1 MAFADGGSDEQRSP
15 GEAKAAFHQV
25 PVSRRFD
32 LNKFV
37 ALCHRNEEAA
47 AINFASSNSTVDTAS
62 AVSSD
67 SGYGM
72 DVKRL
77 QASTEELEND
87 RACSRVHNDI
97 EEEGATKKK
106 PRLSE
111 GQYALFEES
120 FSKNRQ

>member
-1 MAFADGGSDEQRSP
+1 MRNAFR
-15 GEAKAAFHQV
+15 QV
-25 PVSRRFD
+25 PVSRKFN
-32 LNKFV
+32 LNKF
-37 ALCHRNEEAA
+37 LLLYHRNEEAA
-47 AINFASSNSTVDTAS
+47 TINLASSKSTVDTAS
-62 AVSSD
+62 AISSD

-111 GQYALFEES
+111 GQYALLEES
-120 FSKNRQ
+120 FSKNRQQR

>member
-1 MAFADGGSDEQRSP
+1 MLSHHND
-15 GEAKAAFHQV
+15 
-25 PVSRRFD
+25 
-32 LNKFV
+32 
-37 ALCHRNEEAA
+37 EAA
-47 AINFASSNSTVDTAS
+47 AINVWSSNSTVDTRAI
-62 AVSSD
+62 SSD

-111 GQYALFEES
+111 GQYALLEES
-120 FSKNRQ
+120 FSKNRLATEVSLSILTVLYFMFSCL